1 MAGGQLVKVAL
12 SDTNLDRRIER
23 GMEPRAATPSKR
35 LDAIR
40 QLAEAG
46 IPVTVMVAP
55 IIPALTDSEIERIL
69 EAAYEAGA
77 REAGYVLLRLPLE
90 IRDLFR
96 EWLLEHHPGRL
107 RHILSLVQSTRGGK
121 DYDATFGK
129 RMVGEGVYA
138 GLIQKRFKLATTR
151 LGFGRARLALRTD
164 LFQKPVKAGDQ
175 LSLFA

>member
-1 MAGGQLVKVAL
+1 M
-12 SDTNLDRRIER
+12 
-23 GMEPRAATPSKR
+23 
-35 LDAIR
+35 
-40 QLAEAG
+40 
-46 IPVTVMVAP
+46 
-55 IIPALTDSEIERIL
+55 
-69 EAAYEAGA
+69 
-77 REAGYVLLRLPLE
+77 LLRLPLE

-175 LSLFA
+175 LSRFA